1 MPLSFRPNRAAYD
14 PVSGILRFFA
24 TEGPLL
30 VKCGVSKDA
39 LVALSD
45 GSTGDTVLERIYER
59 HQQRI
64 HQIAERKHRA
74 NQIDKSGMIVVSRL
88 DLATERHFIVGR

>member
-1 MPLSFRPNRAAYD
+1 MTLSFQPNRAVYD
-14 PVSGILRFFA
+14 SGSGILRFFA
-24 TEGPLL
+24 TEGAVL
-30 VKCGVSKDA
+30 VRCGVSKDA

-45 GSTGDTVLERIYER
+45 GRPGDTVLERIYER

-74 NQIDKSGMIVVSRL
+74 NQVGKDGAIVVSRG
-88 DLATERHFIVGR
+88 DLAI

>member
-1 MPLSFRPNRAAYD
+1 MSLAFKSNCAVYD
-14 PVSGILRFFA
+14 PASGILRFFA

-45 GSTGDTVLERIYER
+45 GSVAGPAVLERIYER

-64 HQIAERKHRA
+64 HQIAERKHRY
-74 NQIDKSGMIVVSRL
+74 NQIDGNGVIVVSRR
-88 DLATERHFIVGR
+88 DLAT